1 MTRSEGVT
9 QFWADFCATS
19 DEVSVDE
26 PYQVWYFS
34 NTKESAVELAE
45 LVIAGKKTAT
55 ASLAAVNEL
64 QPDVTPYEGG
74 YSVVTDLDGAPKCVI
89 RTVEVRQV
97 PFDEVDPQ
105 FAFDEGEGDQ
115 SLEYWRDVHQSY
127 FSREAAEF
135 GVDFGP
141 WSMICCERFRL
152 LFPR

>member
-1 MTRSEGVT
+1 MTRSERVT
-9 QFWADFCATS
+9 TFWADFCATS

-34 NTKESAVELAE
+34 NTQESAVELAE
-45 LVIAGKKTAT
+45 LVISGKKIAT

-64 QPDVTPYEGG
+64 QPDVTPYVGG
-74 YSVVTDLDGAPKCVI
+74 YSVVTDLIGEPKCVI

-115 SLEYWRDVHQSY
+115 TLEYWRDVHQNY
-127 FSREAAEF
+127 FFHEAAEF
-135 GVDFGP
+135 GVEFGLQ
-141 WSMICCERFRL
+141 SMICCERFRL
-152 LFPR
+152 LYPR